1 MIEPIVTNGGV
12 SRRARAPLTQ
22 ASLRLRNLWRV
33 LENIRAAGTTSR
45 VRIAD
50 ETGLTGTTVHRLTA
64 ELRRRRLI
72 VRAGTSDARGVGRPP
87 SLFRFNG
94 RIGHVVGIDVGNE
107 TTRAVLADLDRN
119 VLARGQ
125 RPTATIEGDLLFA
138 LEDMV
143 SEIQREAAV
152 PRDALVAIG
161 VGVAAVIAI
170 EGTIVRASM
179 HHLWEGLQ
187 LGAQL
192 RRDLECEVVVSQDD
206 HMAALAELEVGA
218 CAGLRDALVVN
229 LGKGLGAG
237 IIADGTVYR
246 GAHGA
251 AGRLAWIPVSRA
263 AQGDQ
268 DHAAPGDAVVDA
280 MVPLAHLMTA
290 DGLIAEYRRLGGEAQ
305 VGGAIDVFR
314 ADAAGDAAAALAID
328 SFADRLGWL
337 IGSCI
342 AVMDPQRVVVG
353 GGISGSFERFAPL
366 LVKRVTE
373 IVAVPP
379 PIVGSE
385 LGTDAVATGA
395 IGAATRLADSWLAT
409 RLGA

>member
-1 MIEPIVTNGGV
+1 MVELIGKRGGP
-12 SRRARAPLTQ
+12 SRRERAPLTQ
-22 ASLRLRNLWRV
+22 TSLRLRNLWRV
-33 LENIRAAGTTSR
+33 LENIRVAGTTSR

-72 VRAGTSDARGVGRPP
+72 VRAGTSDIGGVGRPP
-87 SLFRFNG
+87 LLFRFNG
-94 RIGHVVGIDVGNE
+94 RIGHVIGIDVGNE
-107 TTRAVLADLDRN
+107 TTRFVLADLDRN

-125 RPTATIEGDLLFA
+125 RPTVTIEGDLLFA

-143 SEIQREAAV
+143 SELQRAAAV
-152 PRDALVAIG
+152 PRDTLVAIG
-161 VGVAAVIAI
+161 VGVAAVTAI

-192 RRDLECEVVVSQDD
+192 RHDLECEVVVSQDD

-237 IIADGTVYR
+237 IIADGSVYR

-251 AGRLAWIPVSRA
+251 AGRLAWIPVTRA
-263 AQGDQ
+263 TPRDPAL
-268 DHAAPGDAVVDA
+268 AAPGDDPLDA
-280 MVPLAHLMTA
+280 FVPLAHLLTA
-290 DGLIAEYRRLGGEAQ
+290 DGLIAEYRRLGGGAQ
-305 VGGAIDVFR
+305 VAGAVDVFR
-314 ADAAGDAAAALAID
+314 ADAAGDAAAALAVD
-328 SFADRLGWL
+328 SFADRLGSL
-337 IGSCI
+337 IGTSI
-342 AVMDPQRVVVG
+342 AVMDPQRIVVG
-353 GGISGSFERFAPL
+353 GGISGSFERLAPL
-366 LVKRVTE
+366 LVRRVAE

-379 PIVGSE
+379 PIVASE
-385 LGTDAVATGA
+385 LGTDAVAIGA
-395 IGAATRLADSWLAT
+395 IGAATRLADSWLAA

>member
-1 MIEPIVTNGGV
+1 VVELIGKVGGP
-12 SRRARAPLTQ
+12 SRREWAPLTQ
-22 ASLRLRNLWRV
+22 TSLRLRNLWRV

-45 VRIAD
+45 VRVAD

-72 VRAGTSDARGVGRPP
+72 VRARTSASGGVGRPP

-94 RIGHVVGIDVGNE
+94 GIGHVIGIDVGNE

-119 VLARGQ
+119 VRAREQ
-125 RPTATIEGDLLFA
+125 RPTAAIEGGLLFA

-143 SEIQREAAV
+143 SELQRAAAV

-161 VGVAAVIAI
+161 VGVAAVTAI

-192 RRDLECEVVVSQDD
+192 RRDFECEVVVSQDD

-218 CAGLRDALVVN
+218 CVGLRDALVVN
-229 LGKGLGAG
+229 LGKGMGAG
-237 IIADGTVYR
+237 IIADGSVYR

-263 AQGDQ
+263 TPRDPALV
-268 DHAAPGDAVVDA
+268 APGDDPADA
-280 MVPLAHLMTA
+280 FAPLAHLLTA
-290 DGLIAEYRRLGGEAQ
+290 DGLIAEYRRLGGGAQ
-305 VGGAIDVFR
+305 VAGAVDVFR
-314 ADAAGDAAAALAID
+314 ADAAGDAMAGLAVD

-337 IGSCI
+337 IGTSI

-353 GGISGSFERFAPL
+353 GGISGSFERLAPL
-366 LVKRVTE
+366 LVGRVAE

-379 PIVGSE
+379 PIVASE

-395 IGAATRLADSWLAT
+395 IGAATRLADSWLAA

>member
-1 MIEPIVTNGGV
+1 
-12 SRRARAPLTQ
+12 
-22 ASLRLRNLWRV
+22 
-33 LENIRAAGTTSR
+33 
-45 VRIAD
+45 VRIAA

-64 ELRRRRLI
+64 ELRHRRLI
-72 VRAGTSDARGVGRPP
+72 VRAGTSDTGGVGRPS

-94 RIGHVVGIDVGNE
+94 RIGHVIGIDVGNE
-107 TTRAVLADLDRN
+107 TTRVVLADLDRN
-119 VLARGQ
+119 VLAREQ
-125 RPTATIEGDLLFA
+125 RPTATIEGDLLFG

-143 SEIQREAAV
+143 SELQRAAAV

-161 VGVAAVIAI
+161 VGVAAVTAI

-206 HMAALAELEVGA
+206 HMGALAELEVGA

-237 IIADGTVYR
+237 IIADGAVYR

-263 AQGDQ
+263 TLRDPALAAAGD
-268 DHAAPGDAVVDA
+268 DPVDA
-280 MVPLAHLMTA
+280 FVPLAQLLTA
-290 DGLIAEYRRLGGEAQ
+290 DGLIAEYRRLGGGAQ
-305 VGGAIDVFR
+305 VAGAVDVFR
-314 ADAAGDAAAALAID
+314 ADAAGDAVAALAVD

-337 IGSCI
+337 IGTSI
-342 AVMDPQRVVVG
+342 AVIDPQRVVVG
-353 GGISGSFERFAPL
+353 GGISGSFERLAPL
-366 LVKRVTE
+366 LIGRVAE

-379 PIVGSE
+379 LIVASE
-385 LGTDAVATGA
+385 LGTDAVTTGA
-395 IGAATRLADSWLAT
+395 IGAATRLADSWLAA
-409 RLGA
+409 RLGGPQ